1 MNKKINESFSFL
13 IKEYRRL
20 KLKNKQKKI
29 SDEEKQTLR
38 KLKSFIGKKDE

>member
-20 KLKNKQKKI
+20 KLKNNQKTI

-38 KLKSFIGKKDE
+38 KLESFIGKKDE